1 MAKSAAT
8 IGSLLVM
15 TAALSGCASTS
26 GPNEAGGTIVGSGL
40 GALTG
45 GLVGGALGGSGG
57 AVVGAV
63 TGGVL
68 GGVTGNAIGRDL
80 DERDRQLAMD
90 AEMGAFETGRR
101 RPWRGAR
108 GTYGYVEPGPEY
120 VDATPLLRTHIANLR
135 RKLQAGSERPRFI
148 RTDSGIGYRF
158 AG

>member
-1 MAKSAAT
+1 MIKRAAVIGCLLAVSAT
-8 IGSLLVM
+8 
-15 TAALSGCASTS
+15 LSGCMSAS
-26 GPNEAGGTIVGSGL
+26 GPREGAGTIAGTGV

-45 GLVGGALGGSGG
+45 GLIGGALGGSTG

-80 DERDRQLAMD
+80 DERDRQMAMD
-90 AEMGAFETGRR
+90 AEMAAFESGQR

-120 VDATPLLRTHIANLR
+120 ADARGTCRNFTHRIFV
-135 RKLQAGSERPRFI
+135 GGRPATTTGLACLGPDGAWHI
-148 RTDSGIGYRF
+148 VG
-158 AG
+158 